1 MREPIAAVFLVFG
14 AFFMLLAGLGM
25 VRLPDLFL
33 RLQAAAKAA
42 TFGLGGLMWAAA
54 VAEWSLSVVA
64 RVLLTSIFV
73 FAITPVAAQLIAHAA
88 FRAGVPL
95 WERTRENDL
104 EGRRSPPGP
113 RKPRH
118 GAFPDDE

>member
-1 MREPIAAVFLVFG
+1 VRELIAAVFLVFG

-42 TFGLGGLMWAAA
+42 TFGLGGLLCAAA

-113 RKPRH
+113 RRPRH

>member
-1 MREPIAAVFLVFG
+1 MRELIAAAFLVFG
-14 AFFMLLAGLGM
+14 ALFMLLAGLGM

-42 TFGLGGLMWAAA
+42 TFGVGGLLGAAA
-54 VAEWSLSVVA
+54 VALWSLSVVA
-64 RVLLTSIFV
+64 RVLLTLIFI
-73 FAITPVAAQLIAHAA
+73 FAITPVATQLIARAA

-104 EGRRSPPGP
+104 EQRRSPPGP

-118 GAFPDDE
+118 GAFPDDA

>member
-1 MREPIAAVFLVFG
+1 MRELIAAIFLVFG
-14 AFFMLLAGLGM
+14 AAFMLLAGLGM

-42 TFGLGGLMWAAA
+42 TFGVGGLLCAAA
-54 VAEWSLSVVA
+54 VALWSLSVVA
-64 RVLLTSIFV
+64 RVLLTLIFI
-73 FAITPVAAQLIAHAA
+73 FAITPVAAQLIARAA

-104 EGRRSPPGP
+104 EKGRSPPGP
-113 RKPRH
+113 RKPRR
-118 GAFPDDE
+118 GSFPDDA